1 MKILLKWVASAL
13 GLMLVSSLLPN
24 FVIESFYTALVLSL
38 ILGILNVLIKPV
50 LVIFTL
56 PINILT
62 LGLFSFVINAGLIW
76 FASTFVKG
84 FSTDFQTALIA
95 SVIIWFISLVSNVIF
110 K

>member
-13 GLMLVSSLLPN
+13 GLMIVSSILPN
-24 FVIESFYTALVLSL
+24 FVVQSFYIALVLAL
-38 ILGILNVLIKPV
+38 ILGVLNVLIKPI
-50 LVIFTL
+50 LLFLTL
-56 PINILT
+56 PLSILT

-95 SVIIWFISLVSNVIF
+95 SIIIWLISWITNVLF

>member
-13 GLMLVSSLLPN
+13 GLMLVSTLLPN
-24 FVIESFYTALVLSL
+24 FVIESFYTALILSL
-38 ILGILNVLIKPV
+38 ILGMLNVLIKP
-50 LVIFTL
+50 LLIILTL
-56 PINILT
+56 PINLLT

-84 FSTDFQTALIA
+84 FSTDFQTAFIA
-95 SVIIWFISLVSNVIF
+95 AIIIWFISWITNVLF